1 MQHFDRSAYFHIYGE
16 QSKDVQFG
24 MRILFTTYR
33 PLLNHK
39 NSVIIHS
46 HFVTSFFMYCRK
58 SGNTAI
64 PFTVKP

>member
-46 HFVTSFFMYCRK
+46 HFVASFFRVLQK
-58 SGNTAI
+58 VWKHSH
-64 PFTVKP
+64 PFNC

>member
-1 MQHFDRSAYFHIYGE
+1 MQHFDRTAYFHIYGE

-46 HFVTSFFMYCRK
+46 HFVTSFFLC
-58 SGNTAI
+58 TAESLETQ
-64 PFTVKP
+64 PSL